1 MVGREST
8 DFRCVPAGP
17 IPSPGARGIRLL
29 IDPTQLKMNHYQLTE
44 LVRARV
50 RTLFAEMGAMQGPV
64 DEPMDEAV
72 LIRDG
77 HYCGRRFEMCGNSA
91 VWFIEENQI
100 KCFTQEGALHSVVD
114 ATDDVAPRRA
124 A

>member
-1 MVGREST
+1 
-8 DFRCVPAGP
+8 
-17 IPSPGARGIRLL
+17 
-29 IDPTQLKMNHYQLTE
+29 MNHYQLTE
-44 LVRARV
+44 LVRERV
-50 RTLFAEMGAMQGPV
+50 RALFAEMGPPEAPSDVNDAPEGIIPNARFG
-64 DEPMDEAV
+64 DESVIKESV

-77 HYCGRRFEMCGNSA
+77 HYCGRRFECDGNSA

-114 ATDDVAPRRA
+114 AIHDVAPRRA